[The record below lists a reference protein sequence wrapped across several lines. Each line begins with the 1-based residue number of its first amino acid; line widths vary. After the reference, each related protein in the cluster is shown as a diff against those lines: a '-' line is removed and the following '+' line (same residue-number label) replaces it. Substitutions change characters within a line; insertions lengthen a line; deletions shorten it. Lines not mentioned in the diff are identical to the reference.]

1 MQSKCPQEHSERK
14 MFSFWSKPI
23 FSRLRILTDAFLNI
37 QRKLFCQFCQYG
49 IQRIHRNDWMKFLSN
64 KELELFYRFRTLNE
78 KSPQLLPENIVTV
91 VEIVLRCP
99 GYVFRLNNFFE
110 KCAIFLSFSY
120 FDWFSFIF
128 AWFFV
133 GRVCKTALYV
143 PDELFKENCLV
154 WDFFFQ
160 FFNRFRI
167 WAKHFR
173 SHGDNCA
180 AALSKVHFFGARNK
194 IKEILFW
201 KKL

>member
-1 MQSKCPQEHSERK
+1 

-154 WDFFFQ
+154 WDFFFNSSTVSG
-160 FFNRFRI
+160 FERNI
-167 WAKHFR
+167 
-173 SHGDNCA
+173 
-180 AALSKVHFFGARNK
+180 FGLMVTTVRQHCQKCTFSASGTKWGKNSFEK
-194 IKEILFW
+194 MY
-201 KKL
+201 KLLTVFGL